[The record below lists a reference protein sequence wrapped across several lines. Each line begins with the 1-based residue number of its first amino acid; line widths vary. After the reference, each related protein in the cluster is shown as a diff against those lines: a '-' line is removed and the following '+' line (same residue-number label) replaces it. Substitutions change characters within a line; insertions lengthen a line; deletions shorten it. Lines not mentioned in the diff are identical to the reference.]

1 MSSEKSFFQRY
12 FLILLIVVMAVTY
25 LAQLRY
31 DVWMYFGS
39 PKIKVSY
46 NEYIEPQPL
55 SPAMAKA
62 SSFGSNEFMADYYWL
77 QFIQYYGGGDPYGK
91 YRKLAEI
98 FNTIT
103 DLSPK
108 FSQAYQTGLLI
119 LPAEGFVDQ
128 AIALGEKGQ
137 RNLPNDWE
145 MPYYTGLVYHIYK
158 KDYTK
163 AAEEFAQAAALP
175 DAPPITKLFV
185 GIYYNKA
192 NDRDTAYTI
201 FQVIYETSQDS
212 YVKERASKYV
222 GHLERVFQL
231 EDAVKTFHDRYG
243 RYPDNLDELVTKKI
257 IDKLPVSPLSISYT
271 LDSATGVIGEGK

>member
-12 FLILLIVVMAVTY
+12 FLILLIVVMGITY

-55 SPAMAKA
+55 SPAMARA
-62 SSFGSNEFMADYYWL
+62 SSFGANEFMADYYWL

-108 FSQAYQTGLLI
+108 FSQAYQTGLLV
-119 LPAEGFVDQ
+119 LPAEGFIDQ

-137 RNLPNDWE
+137 KNLADDWE

-158 KDYTK
+158 KDYVK
-163 AAEEFAQAAALP
+163 AAEKFAQAAALP

-192 NDRDTAYTI
+192 NDRDTAYAI
-201 FQVIYETSQDS
+201 FQVVYETSKDS

-222 GHLERVFQL
+222 GHLEGVFRL

-243 RYPDNLDELVTKKI
+243 RYPNNLDELVTKKI
-257 IDKLPVSPLSISYT
+257 IDKLPVSPLSINYT
-271 LDSATGVIGEGK
+271 LDPATGAIGEGK